1 MPVPSPQPKL
11 RNFCVLF
18 RAGPVCPRGF
28 FVRPG
33 QALERTVPSVEKH
46 ETDLH
51 LTEPE
56 KRVIEA
62 MRRVDYGELRVVMR
76 NGKPVQLEA
85 TRSEKLD
92 AAK

>member
-1 MPVPSPQPKL
+1 MPA
-11 RNFCVLF
+11 R
-18 RAGPVCPRGF
+18 F

-51 LTEPE
+51 LTGPE